1 MDNIVILRSV
11 YGKVGQKY
19 FLTPVKDPKTGR
31 YPDCV
36 KQVNSNGDMIMSD
49 NERNSGDP
57 FIAVDRVF
65 TITDGTQFDLNDPYQ
80 RVQWEA
86 IKNSP
91 IIAPSRDA
99 RDSKGNL
106 LIDGAK
112 AEGMVAQM
120 RARYGVAELYVE
132 TPGVEVA
139 SRVNR
144 KRKVHDAETYIYE
157 DPKGAEGRVL
167 KARLL
172 GKNMKNAPDSEVTM
186 YLLKIAEKDPNKI
199 IDLYTGTDTALR
211 LLLIEAKER
220 KIIVIKNKVYMFDEI
235 ALGVTDDAVIA
246 FFKDPK
252 NSKIV
257 NFIMQETYPEMAKKS
272 KEPKQTKE

>member
-220 KIIVIKNKVYMFDEI
+220 KIIVVKNKVYMFDEI

-257 NFIMQETYPEMAKKS
+257 NFIMQETYPEMAKKP

>member
-57 FIAVDRVF
+57 FVAVDRVF

-172 GKNMKNAPDSEVTM
+172 GKNMKNIPDSEVTM
-186 YLLKIAEKDPNKI
+186 YLLKVAEKDPDKI

-220 KIIVIKNKVYMFDEI
+220 KIIIIKNRVYMFNEI

-257 NFIMQETYPEMAKKS
+257 NFIMQETYPEMAKKTEKPKTN
-272 KEPKQTKE
+272 KE

>member
-1 MDNIVILRSV
+1 MNNIVILRSV

-31 YPDCV
+31 FPDCV

-49 NERNSGDP
+49 AERNSGDP
-57 FIAVDRVF
+57 FVAVDHVF
-65 TITDGTQFDLNDPYQ
+65 TIIDGTQFDLNDPYQ

-172 GKNMKNAPDSEVTM
+172 GKNMKNVPDSEVTM
-186 YLLKIAEKDPNKI
+186 YLLKLAEKDPDKI

-220 KIIVIKNKVYMFDEI
+220 KVIVIKNKVYMFDEI

-252 NSKIV
+252 NNKIV
-257 NFIMQETYPEMAKKS
+257 NFIMQETYPEMAKKTTTT
-272 KEPKQTKE
+272 KTTKE

>member
-220 KIIVIKNKVYMFDEI
+220 KIIVVKNKVYMFDEI

-252 NSKIV
+252 NNKIV
-257 NFIMQETYPEMAKKS
+257 NFIMQETYPEMAKKPKES
-272 KEPKQTKE
+272 KPTKE

>member
-1 MDNIVILRSV
+1 MNNIIILRSV

-112 AEGMVAQM
+112 AEGIVAQM

-220 KIIVIKNKVYMFDEI
+220 KIIVVKNKVYMFDEI

-272 KEPKQTKE
+272 KEPKQNKE

>member
-49 NERNSGDP
+49 KERNSGDP

-172 GKNMKNAPDSEVTM
+172 GKNMKNIPDSEVTM
-186 YLLKIAEKDPNKI
+186 YLLKVAEKDPDKI

-220 KIIVIKNKVYMFDEI
+220 KIIIIKNRVYMFNEI

-272 KEPKQTKE
+272 KESKQDKE

>member
-57 FIAVDRVF
+57 FVAVDRVF

-172 GKNMKNAPDSEVTM
+172 GKNMKNIPDSEVTM
-186 YLLKIAEKDPNKI
+186 YLLKVAEKDPDKI

-220 KIIVIKNKVYMFDEI
+220 KIIIIKNRVYMFNEI

-257 NFIMQETYPEMAKKS
+257 NFIMQETYPEMAKKTEKPKAN
-272 KEPKQTKE
+272 KE

>member
-1 MDNIVILRSV
+1 MNNIVILRSV

-36 KQVNSNGDMIMSD
+36 KLVNSNGDMIMSD
-49 NERNSGDP
+49 KERNSGDP

-172 GKNMKNAPDSEVTM
+172 GKNMKNIPDSEVTM
-186 YLLKIAEKDPNKI
+186 YLLKVAEKDPDKI

-220 KIIVIKNKVYMFDEI
+220 KIIIIKNRVYMFNEI

-257 NFIMQETYPEMAKKS
+257 NFIMQETYPEMAKKTESS
-272 KEPKQTKE
+272 KTNKE

>member
-220 KIIVIKNKVYMFDEI
+220 KIIVVKNKVYMFDEI
-235 ALGVTDDAVIA
+235 ALGVTDDAVIT

-272 KEPKQTKE
+272 KEPKQNKE

>member
-220 KIIVIKNKVYMFDEI
+220 KIIVVKNKVYMFDEI

-272 KEPKQTKE
+272 KESKQTKE

>member
-220 KIIVIKNKVYMFDEI
+220 KIIVVKNKVYMFDEI

-272 KEPKQTKE
+272 KEPKQNKE